1 MQTKPNSYLYRY
13 ALRLGILLF
22 LLLSFPGKTP
32 AFKLVPE
39 SGKNKQ
45 DRVKLGI
52 DVLLEKKIGILQGK
66 KIGLITN
73 HTGCNSKL
81 LSTIDL
87 LHKHPEVNLTA
98 LFAPEH
104 GLRGMTEA
112 GESISS
118 YRDKYTGL
126 PVHSLYGRTKRPTDE
141 MLRGLD
147 ALVFDIQDIGVR
159 WYTYIS
165 TLAIAMESAG
175 KKGIEFIVL
184 DRPNPL
190 GGLKIEGPI
199 LDKHQKSFV
208 GFYPIP
214 VVYGM
219 TVGELAKFYKGE
231 FNLPVNLKIIQMEGW
246 NRSMVWD
253 DTGLSW
259 IPTSPWIPTSE
270 SAMVYPG
277 IGLIGETGLISIGIG
292 YTTPFQ
298 IAGAPWISSYALA
311 EKMNEKNLPGAIFRP
326 SSFEPFWG
334 KFHGEKCEGVHVHIV
349 DKSAF
354 MPLSTALHLLEAI
367 RNLYPQRF
375 ASVFNRKRRKSFDRY
390 LGVTTVSEALKKGE
404 KIEPIINTWEEEIEK
419 FREKRKKYL
428 LY

>member
-1 MQTKPNSYLYRY
+1 MQKFC
-13 ALRLGILLF
+13 RLGILLF
-22 LLLSFPGKTP
+22 LLFSFPGK
-32 AFKLVPE
+32 ASAEK
-39 SGKNKQ
+39 GN
-45 DRVKLGI
+45 VKLGI
-52 DVLLEKKIGILQGK
+52 DVLLEKKIGILRDK
-66 KIGLITN
+66 RIGLITN

-81 LSTIDL
+81 LSTVDL

-112 GESISS
+112 GESVPSS
-118 YRDKYTGL
+118 SDKYTGL
-126 PVHSLYGRTKRPTDE
+126 PVHSLYGGKKRPTDK

-165 TLAIAMESAG
+165 TLALAMEEAG

-199 LDKHQKSFV
+199 LNARQKSFL
-208 GFYPIP
+208 GLYPVP
-214 VVYGM
+214 VVHGM

-253 DTGLSW
+253 DTGLNW
-259 IPTSPWIPTSE
+259 IPTSPWIPTPE
-270 SAMVYPG
+270 SALGYPG
-277 IGLIGETGLISIGIG
+277 TGLIGETGLISIGIG

-298 IAGAPWISSYALA
+298 IVGAPWISSYALA
-311 EKMNEKNLPGAIFRP
+311 EKMNEKNLPGVIFRP
-326 SSFEPFWG
+326 FFFEPFWG
-334 KFHGEKCEGVHVHIV
+334 KFHGEKCEGVHIHIV
-349 DKSAF
+349 DKAAF

-367 RNLYPQRF
+367 RDLYPQRF
-375 ASVFNRKRRKSFDRY
+375 ASVFNQKRKRSFDRY
-390 LGVTTVSEALKKGE
+390 LGVTTISETLKKGE
-404 KIEPIINTWEEEIEK
+404 KIKPILNSWEEKIEK
-419 FREKRKKYL
+419 FKEKRKKYL